1 MFNWKK
7 EYIIKELIFLITK
20 SLIRSYIYYF
30 IFVQKYFI
38 NCVNII
44 VFNIK
49 NLKQINNYFIGNP
62 FTYEKIA
69 FLKLVN
75 SSF

>member
-62 FTYEKIA
+62 FTYEKIT